1 MNSQRLEVFRI
12 SSILFSGFRG
22 SAFDSYCQLY
32 HILSGNLPQ
41 NVKSYLFNKTAFQK
55 NYVSIFGFHIWLM
68 RKHCQSIPNEKP
80 SVTIKKKYFKV
91 PVVRKEIWG
100 KPMRNWERFIFN
112 EIFSIKFFKVFKVP
126 VWGEEIC
133 RKPMRNWE
141 RFYWKCVKIANLS
154 KM

>member
-55 NYVSIFGFHIWLM
+55 TYVMFLYLVFIFGLYGKTLSEHPQ
-68 RKHCQSIPNEKP
+68 RE
-80 SVTIKKKYFKV
+80 TICYNQ
-91 PVVRKEIWG
+91 E
-100 KPMRNWERFIFN
+100 
-112 EIFSIKFFKVFKVP
+112 EIF
-126 VWGEEIC
+126 
-133 RKPMRNWE
+133 
-141 RFYWKCVKIANLS
+141 
-154 KM
+154 